1 MMPDPLSRLTPVQ
14 RQLLGQVV
22 PHAGKLI
29 GIGIVMVIAG
39 FLGLLAEVA
48 FSFASIAIL
57 AGVAFIAGILMGAH
71 AFQARV
77 WKTFVVQSLIAALY
91 IALGVFVWVA
101 PVTALEGLTLWLAA
115 LFLITGGIRVLNA
128 FQNAAVVSPLWGV
141 VSGLLS
147 IVLGG
152 LILAN
157 WPAASLWIP
166 GMLLAIELLLQGWVL
181 ILVGVAMK
189 KMDASK
195 LN

>member
-57 AGVAFIAGILMGAH
+57 AGVAFVAGILMGAH

>member
-1 MMPDPLSRLTPVQ
+1 MPDPLSRLTPVQ

-57 AGVAFIAGILMGAH
+57 AGVAFVAGILMGAH

>member
-57 AGVAFIAGILMGAH
+57 AGVAFVAGILMGAH
-71 AFQARV
+71 AFKARV

-115 LFLITGGIRVLNA
+115 LFLITGGIRVINA
-128 FQNAAVVSPLWGV
+128 FQNAAVISPLWGV

>member
-29 GIGIVMVIAG
+29 AIGIVMVIAG

-57 AGVAFIAGILMGAH
+57 AGVAFVAGILMGAH

>member
-1 MMPDPLSRLTPVQ
+1 MPDPLSRLTPVQ

-29 GIGIVMVIAG
+29 AIGIVMVIAG

-57 AGVAFIAGILMGAH
+57 AGVAFVAGILMGAH